1 MSPSAFFITHPR
13 FSGVIAV
20 VMVLLGLIAA
30 LVLPVSQYPDITPP
44 QIVVSTVYPG
54 ASAQIVSDM
63 IATPIE
69 NKLNGLDGLL
79 YMSSNSTD
87 DGTYTLTL
95 TFDIGTDANIAQV
108 KVENRLQQVQSLL
121 PDIVIQEGLNVVQQ
135 SANILGFLVLE
146 SPNRTYD
153 ALALSQ
159 YAYTNIQN
167 PLARVPGIGDLTIYS
182 PEASMRIWLNP
193 TKLTQYGLVG
203 SDIVKAIENQN
214 IQASIG
220 GLGFAPAK
228 GKPAVLSLTAYG
240 MLSTPQEFQEIILK
254 TDKNGSVVTLADVAE
269 VELGA
274 ENYRISAIYNQAPA
288 VVIALSQLPN
298 SNALQTMEDLKQEID
313 RLSQSFPDD
322 MELKIAYDSTTFVK
336 ASIASILSTLGITFL
351 LVILVVYL
359 FLQNIWATLIPL
371 ITIPVSL
378 IATFMV
384 IYCLG
389 MDINILTLFAMILA
403 IGLVVD
409 DAIIVVER
417 VQYLMAYQKMNA
429 LSASIQAISD
439 IGSSVLATTFVL
451 LAIFIPV
458 GLMAGMTGKIY
469 AQFAITISVA
479 IVFSAV
485 NALTLSPALCA
496 IFLTRDSNSLKF
508 FDFFNKCFNKVQN
521 IYLFCVNWTCRHLKS
536 IIALFLVLFFL
547 IAGLFLRIPT
557 SFVPQEDQGILL
569 ASVQLPDISSTN
581 ETTELLSQMSAD
593 ILKKQGVAYVI
604 GIAGASLLSGGGEN
618 IGMMVVGLTDWSERT
633 SSKLSA
639 DAILADLIQEYKDN
653 HQAVIDFFALP
664 AVPGIGTSSG
674 ISFQLN
680 ALNQSIKPKELEEAT
695 ATLINFLNHNPD
707 FVFAY
712 SPFRSDTPH
721 LFLDLNRRLLQYYN
735 IPISNV
741 FTTLQNYLGSR
752 YVNTFTLAGQTN
764 KVIVQADFNARQSIS
779 NIEDLYV
786 PSLDGELVQLKDFM
800 TVKTVLSPKTI
811 YRFNQYLSA
820 AISAETAPHIS
831 SGRALK
837 KIEELVKTLG
847 ASYSLSWTG
856 LSLQEAQTQGLVLI
870 LIALAFLFSYLFLVA
885 LYESWLIAFSVVIA
899 NIFAVLGALIGVF
912 VMKQSLSIYAQL
924 GLVLLIGLASKNA
937 ILIVEFIVQNCEKGM
952 AMFNAALEGA
962 KERYRAVLM
971 TALTFILGVLP
982 MLVAKGAG
990 AASQISMGTTVWFGM
1005 LFATGI
1011 GVVFV
1016 PALFCIFYSLSI
1028 RKKKLPVAR
1037 KHFRRKK

>member
-1 MSPSAFFITHPR
+1 MNPSAFFITHPR

-20 VMVLLGLIAA
+20 VMVLLGLIAC
-30 LVLPVSQYPDITPP
+30 LVLPVSQYPAITPP

-54 ASAQIVSDM
+54 ASAQIVADM

-69 NKLNGLDGLL
+69 NKLNGLEGLL

-121 PDIVIQEGLNVVQQ
+121 PDIVIQEGLDVVQQ

-193 TKLTQYGLVG
+193 TKLVQYNLTATDV
-203 SDIVKAIENQN
+203 VNAIENQN

-240 MLSTPQEFQEIILK
+240 MLSTPQEFQQIILK
-254 TDKNGSVVTLADVAE
+254 MDKDGSMVTLADVAE

-274 ENYRISAIYNQAPA
+274 ENYRINAMYNRAPA

-298 SNALQTMEDLKQEID
+298 SNALQTMAELKQEISK
-313 RLSQSFPDD
+313 LSQSFPED

-336 ASIASILSTLGITFL
+336 ASISSILSTLVITFL

-384 IYCLG
+384 IYCFG

-417 VQYLMAYQKMNA
+417 VQYLMKQQKMQA
-429 LSASIQAISD
+429 LDASIQAILD
-439 IGSSVLATTFVL
+439 IASSVLATTFVL

-479 IVFSAV
+479 IVFSAI

-496 IFLTRDSNSLKF
+496 IFLKHTNNISKF
-508 FDFFNKCFNKVQN
+508 FDLFNRGFGWIQKH
-521 IYLFCVNWTCRHLKS
+521 YLLCVDWSCHHLKS
-536 IIALFLVLFFL
+536 IVLLFIILLGV
-547 IAGLFLRIPT
+547 IIGLFYRTPT

-581 ETTELLSQMSAD
+581 ETVELLSQMSGD
-593 ILKKQGVAYVI
+593 ILQKQGIEYVI

-618 IGMMVVGLTDWSERT
+618 IGMLVVGLTDWDQRT
-633 SSKLSA
+633 TASLSA
-639 DAILADLIQEYKDN
+639 NAILEELIQEYRDN

-674 ISFQLN
+674 VSFQLN
-680 ALNQSIKPKELEEAT
+680 AVNQNIQPKELEIAT
-695 ATLINFLNHNPD
+695 TKLTNALNHNPD

-721 LFLDLNRRLLQYYN
+721 LFLDLNRSLLQYYN

-764 KVIVQADFNARQSIS
+764 KVIIQADFNARQSIE
-779 NIEDLYV
+779 NIEDLYI
-786 PSLDGELVQLKDFM
+786 PSMDGQLVQLKDFM

-820 AISAETAPHIS
+820 AVSAETAPHIS
-831 SGRALK
+831 SGSALK
-837 KIEELVKTLG
+837 EIEKLSQTLG
-847 ASYSLSWTG
+847 TSFAISWTG

-885 LYESWLIAFSVVIA
+885 LYESWLIAFSVVIT
-899 NIFAVLGALIGVF
+899 NIFAILGALIGVF
-912 VMKQSLSIYAQL
+912 VMQQSLSIYAQL

-937 ILIVEFIVQNCEKGM
+937 ILIVEFIVRNCEQGMNMIAAAIKG
-952 AMFNAALEGA
+952 AQ
-962 KERYRAVLM
+962 ERYRAVVM

-982 MLVAKGAG
+982 MLLAKGAG

-1011 GVVFV
+1011 GVIFV
-1016 PALFCIFYSLSI
+1016 PALFCVFYRLAT
-1028 RKKKLPVAR
+1028 RKKEPKVR
-1037 KHFRRKK
+1037 RRYRRRK

>member
-20 VMVLLGLIAA
+20 VMVLLGAIAGFI
-30 LVLPVSQYPDITPP
+30 LPVSQYPNITPP

-54 ASAQIVSDM
+54 ASAQIVADM

-95 TFDIGTDANIAQV
+95 TFDIGVDANIAQV

-121 PDIVIQEGLNVVQQ
+121 PSMVIQEGLNVVQQ

-146 SPNRTYD
+146 SPRESYD

-159 YAYTNIQN
+159 YAYANLQN

-193 TKLTQYGLVG
+193 MKLTQYGLTTTDV
-203 SDIVKAIENQN
+203 VKAIENQN
-214 IQASIG
+214 VQSSVG
-220 GLGFAPAK
+220 GLGFAPSK
-228 GKPAVLSLTAYG
+228 GKPAILSLTAHG
-240 MLSTPQEFQEIILK
+240 MLTTPQEFQQIILK
-254 TDKNGSVVTLADVAE
+254 TDKNGSMVTLADVAE

-274 ENYRISAIYNQAPA
+274 ENYRISAMYNRSPA

-298 SNALQTMEDLKQEID
+298 SNALQTMADLKREIEH
-313 RLSQSFPDD
+313 LSQSFPND

-417 VQYLMAYQKMNA
+417 VQYLMTYQKMNA
-429 LSASIQAISD
+429 LAASIQAISD
-439 IGSSVLATTFVL
+439 IASSVLATTFVL

-496 IFLTRDSNSLKF
+496 IFLKRNSKALKL
-508 FDFFNKCFNKVQN
+508 FDVFNKGFEKIQSL
-521 IYLFCVNWTCRHLKS
+521 YLFCVNWTCQHLKS
-536 IIALFLVLFFL
+536 VVVLFIIILCF
-547 IAGLFLRIPT
+547 IIDLFYRTPT

-593 ILKKQGVAYVI
+593 ILKKPGIAYVI
-604 GIAGASLLSGGGEN
+604 GISGASLLSGGGEN
-618 IGMMVVGLTDWSERT
+618 IGMLVVGLTGWDKRT
-633 SSKLSA
+633 QVSLSSN
-639 DAILADLIQEYKDN
+639 AILESLITEYKEN

-674 ISFQLN
+674 VSFQLN
-680 ALNQSIKPKELEEAT
+680 AINQNIRPKDLENAMTNLVNSLNR
-695 ATLINFLNHNPD
+695 NPD

-721 LFLDLNRRLLQYYN
+721 LFLDLNRKLLQYYN

-752 YVNTFTLAGQTN
+752 YVNTFTLEGQTN
-764 KVIVQADFNARQSIS
+764 KVIIQADFDARQSIA

-786 PSLDGELVQLKDFM
+786 ASMDGKLVRLKDFM
-800 TVKTVLSPKTI
+800 SIRTVLSPKTI

-831 SGRALK
+831 SGTALK
-837 KIEELVKTLG
+837 KIEGLVKNLG
-847 ASYSLSWTG
+847 NSYSLSWTG

-870 LIALAFLFSYLFLVA
+870 LIALAFVFSYLFLVA
-885 LYESWLIAFSVVIA
+885 LYESWLVAFSVVIT
-899 NIFAVLGALIGVF
+899 NIFAILGALIGVF

-952 AMFNAALEGA
+952 TMFKAALEGA

-1016 PALFCIFYSLSI
+1016 PALFCIFYRLSV
-1028 RKKKLPVAR
+1028 RKKKLPVVR